1 MLFTPQSLTNKLQ
14 FTFARAFWLPLSLG
28 RGVLLSTRTEKPL
41 GSMVSR
47 CEYDRLQNYLV
58 TMEEELI
65 QKHLRVEE
73 LSGLRERLYAL
84 EGAGLMVADIIW
96 KSFSRLHSELM
107 INRGEKDGLAEG
119 QFVLG
124 DNSIIGT
131 VCYVDAQMAK
141 VKLVTDP
148 SSKIAV
154 NIAGT
159 SRLMQGI
166 GNNTARI
173 LELLRKKHEVKVGDI
188 VTTAKKPGVLDVP
201 IVTGTVQ
208 RCQSDDENPLLWDIT
223 VRPACNIEQLDTVAV
238 IIMNPKK

>member
-1 MLFTPQSLTNKLQ
+1 
-14 FTFARAFWLPLSLG
+14 
-28 RGVLLSTRTEKPL
+28 
-41 GSMVSR
+41 MVSR
-47 CEYDRLQNYLV
+47 REYDQLQNYLV

-73 LSGLRERLYAL
+73 LSDLRERLYAL
-84 EGAGLMVADIIW
+84 EGAGLRVADIIW

-141 VKLVTDP
+141 VKLVTDS

-159 SRLMQGI
+159 
-166 GNNTARI
+166 
-173 LELLRKKHEVKVGDI
+173 
-188 VTTAKKPGVLDVP
+188 
-201 IVTGTVQ
+201 
-208 RCQSDDENPLLWDIT
+208 
-223 VRPACNIEQLDTVAV
+223 
-238 IIMNPKK
+238 IIFS